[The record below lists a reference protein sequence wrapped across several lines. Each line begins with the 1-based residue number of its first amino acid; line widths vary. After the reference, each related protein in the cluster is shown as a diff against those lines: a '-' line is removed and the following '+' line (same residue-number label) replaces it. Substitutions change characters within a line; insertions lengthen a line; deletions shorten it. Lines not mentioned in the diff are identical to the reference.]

1 MSDDQYFDEDTET
14 AMEKV
19 KRLFRENK
27 VVSAGKSQ
35 RVKSKAWRG
44 GGTFRFQF
52 ECPTRKVDTGNYGRI
67 SWTPTEALHCRKISV
82 SNHLRSY
89 IHSYFTGVGLTIAA
103 FIGASY
109 GVRSGRREF
118 AQHMFRARV
127 GFQFFTLA
135 ALLGG
140 GMFYDNKRK
149 EERLALEQS
158 RMVALEQQEKNV

>member
-27 VVSAGKSQ
+27 VVSAG
-35 RVKSKAWRG
+35 
-44 GGTFRFQF
+44 
-52 ECPTRKVDTGNYGRI
+52 
-67 SWTPTEALHCRKISV
+67 
-82 SNHLRSY
+82 
-89 IHSYFTGVGLTIAA
+89 VGLTIAA

-109 GVRSGRREF
+109 GVRTGRREF

-140 GMFYDNKRK
+140 GVFYDQKRK
-149 EERLALEQS
+149 EERLAIEQS
-158 RMVALEQQEKNV
+158 RAALEQQEKNV

>member
-1 MSDDQYFDEDTET
+1 MAEEYYYDEDSET

-27 VVSAGKSQ
+27 VVAS
-35 RVKSKAWRG
+35 
-44 GGTFRFQF
+44 
-52 ECPTRKVDTGNYGRI
+52 
-67 SWTPTEALHCRKISV
+67 
-82 SNHLRSY
+82 
-89 IHSYFTGVGLTIAA
+89 GVGLTIAA

-109 GVRSGRREF
+109 GVRTGRREF

-140 GMFYDNKRK
+140 GVFYDNKRK
-149 EERLALEQS
+149 EERLAIEQS
-158 RMVALEQQEKNV
+158 RMIALEQQEKNV

>member
-1 MSDDQYFDEDTET
+1 MLDNHYYDEDTET

-27 VVSAGKSQ
+27 VVSA
-35 RVKSKAWRG
+35 
-44 GGTFRFQF
+44 
-52 ECPTRKVDTGNYGRI
+52 
-67 SWTPTEALHCRKISV
+67 
-82 SNHLRSY
+82 
-89 IHSYFTGVGLTIAA
+89 GVGLTIAA

-149 EERLALEQS
+149 EERLAIEQS

>member
-27 VVSAGKSQ
+27 VVSA
-35 RVKSKAWRG
+35 
-44 GGTFRFQF
+44 
-52 ECPTRKVDTGNYGRI
+52 
-67 SWTPTEALHCRKISV
+67 
-82 SNHLRSY
+82 
-89 IHSYFTGVGLTIAA
+89 GVGLTIAA

-149 EERLALEQS
+149 EERLAIEQS

>member
-27 VVSAGKSQ
+27 VVSA
-35 RVKSKAWRG
+35 
-44 GGTFRFQF
+44 
-52 ECPTRKVDTGNYGRI
+52 
-67 SWTPTEALHCRKISV
+67 
-82 SNHLRSY
+82 
-89 IHSYFTGVGLTIAA
+89 GVGLTIAA

-158 RMVALEQQEKNV
+158 RMVALEQQENNV

>member
-1 MSDDQYFDEDTET
+1 MAEEYYYDEDTET

-27 VVSAGKSQ
+27 VVA
-35 RVKSKAWRG
+35 A
-44 GGTFRFQF
+44 
-52 ECPTRKVDTGNYGRI
+52 
-67 SWTPTEALHCRKISV
+67 
-82 SNHLRSY
+82 
-89 IHSYFTGVGLTIAA
+89 GVGLTIAA
-103 FIGASY
+103 FVGASY
-109 GVRSGRREF
+109 GVRTGRREF

-149 EERLALEQS
+149 EERLAIEQS
-158 RMVALEQQEKNV
+158 RMVALDQHQQEKNV

>member
-1 MSDDQYFDEDTET
+1 MAEEYYYDEDSET

-27 VVSAGKSQ
+27 VVAAGKTLSEHTTHASPIAELPSLTC
-35 RVKSKAWRG
+35 KKPSHM
-44 GGTFRFQF
+44 F
-52 ECPTRKVDTGNYGRI
+52 EDQQTTKG
-67 SWTPTEALHCRKISV
+67 SSL
-82 SNHLRSY
+82 
-89 IHSYFTGVGLTIAA
+89 IHATNIPCIPPPA
-103 FIGASY
+103 FMGASY
-109 GVRSGRREF
+109 GVRTGRREF

-158 RMVALEQQEKNV
+158 RMVALDQQEKDV

>member
-1 MSDDQYFDEDTET
+1 MAEEYYYDEDTET

-27 VVSAGKSQ
+27 VVA
-35 RVKSKAWRG
+35 A
-44 GGTFRFQF
+44 
-52 ECPTRKVDTGNYGRI
+52 GNYG
-67 SWTPTEALHCRKISV
+67 
-82 SNHLRSY
+82 
-89 IHSYFTGVGLTIAA
+89 
-103 FIGASY
+103 
-109 GVRSGRREF
+109 VRTGRREF

-149 EERLALEQS
+149 EERLAIEQG
-158 RMVALEQQEKNV
+158 RMVALDQHQQEKNV

>member
-27 VVSAGKSQ
+27 VVSA
-35 RVKSKAWRG
+35 
-44 GGTFRFQF
+44 
-52 ECPTRKVDTGNYGRI
+52 
-67 SWTPTEALHCRKISV
+67 
-82 SNHLRSY
+82 
-89 IHSYFTGVGLTIAA
+89 GVGLTIAA